1 LTYQELNQIE
11 STEVELPEEHN
22 SYRSRF
28 LLVVSE
34 TVKKQLTLRFRY
46 KANMVGEAFGVMLQ
60 VAIFAAMA
68 GAVTLVGVNSL
79 EGNDVFIFF
88 LASLILIV
96 FSTVALSAPLNAVI
110 QDLHN
115 GTLEYLFS
123 TPISRFAYFV
133 GTAISEAISKSIF
146 FLPMLLV
153 LILISGVNF
162 YTGLMILAVCITV
175 IVGLIAFGVLVALM
189 GVMWKQVSAIA
200 ALLFTF
206 FEFICGAY
214 FPVTSM
220 PIVFQVI
227 AYGLPHTWGYD
238 LIRYYSFQGTWTP
251 IVPIQFEWLMLF
263 VYATIY
269 IVLASKLLRIVEQRA
284 KRTGLHLI

>member
-1 LTYQELNQIE
+1 
-11 STEVELPEEHN
+11 
-22 SYRSRF
+22 
-28 LLVVSE
+28 
-34 TVKKQLTLRFRY
+34 
-46 KANMVGEAFGVMLQ
+46 MVGEAFGVMLQ

-189 GVMWKQVSAIA
+189 GVMWKQVTAIA
-200 ALLFTF
+200 TLLFTF

-251 IVPIQFEWLMLF
+251 IMPIQMEWLMLF
-263 VYATIY
+263 VYATFY
-269 IVLASKLLRIVEQRA
+269 IVVSSKLLRIVEQRA
-284 KRTGLHLI
+284 KRSGLHLI

>member
-1 LTYQELNQIE
+1 MMRSELFESEDTEIE
-11 STEVELPEEHN
+11 L
-22 SYRSRF
+22 SYERDFYRTSF
-28 LLVVSE
+28 LIVVSE
-34 TVKKQLTLRFRY
+34 TIKKQLTLRFRY
-46 KANMVGEAFGVMLQ
+46 KANMVGEAFSVILQ

-68 GAVTLVGVNSL
+68 GAVTLVGVNNL

-88 LASLILIV
+88 LGSLVLIV

-123 TPISRFAYFV
+123 TPISRYAYFV
-133 GTAISEAISKSIF
+133 GTAIAEAISKSMF
-146 FLPMLLV
+146 FLPMLAV
-153 LILISGVNF
+153 LIAFSGVNISA
-162 YTGLMILAVCITV
+162 GLLILAVCITV

-189 GVMWKQVSAIA
+189 GVLWKQVSAIA

-220 PIVFQVI
+220 AIPFQVV
-227 AYGLPHTWGYD
+227 AFALPHTWGYD

-251 IVPIQFEWLMLF
+251 LLPIQIEWVML
-263 VYATIY
+263 VVHAVLY
-269 IVLASKLLRIVEQRA
+269 IVVSSKLIKRVERKA
-284 KRTGLHLI
+284 KKFGLHLI

>member
-1 LTYQELNQIE
+1 MTYQELNQIE
-11 STEVELPEEHN
+11 RNEIELTTEPS

-34 TVKKQLTLRFRY
+34 TIKKQLTLRLRY
-46 KANMVGEAFGVMLQ
+46 KANMVGEAFGVLLQ

-123 TPISRFAYFV
+123 TPTSRFAYFI
-133 GTAISEAISKSIF
+133 GTAIAEAISKSIF
-146 FLPMLLV
+146 FVPMLLV
-153 LILISGVNF
+153 LILFSGVNF

-189 GVMWKQVSAIA
+189 GVMWKQVTAIA
-200 ALLFTF
+200 TLLFTF

-251 IVPIQFEWLMLF
+251 ILPIQIEWLMLF
-263 VYATIY
+263 IYATLY
-269 IVLASKLLRIVEQRA
+269 IVVSSKLLRIVEQRA
-284 KRTGLHLI
+284 KRSGLHLI

>member
-1 LTYQELNQIE
+1 MTYQELNQIE
-11 STEVELPEEHN
+11 STEAELTKEQN
-22 SYRSRF
+22 SYRSQF
-28 LLVVSE
+28 LLVVGE
-34 TVKKQLTLRFRY
+34 TIKKQLTLRFRY

-123 TPISRFAYFV
+123 TPISRFAYFI
-133 GTAISEAISKSIF
+133 GTAIAEAISKSIF
-146 FLPMLLV
+146 FIPMLLG
-153 LILISGVNF
+153 LILISGVSF
-162 YTGLMILAVCITV
+162 YTGLMILAVCVTV

-200 ALLFTF
+200 TLLFTF

-251 IVPIQFEWLMLF
+251 IIPVQFEWLMLV
-263 VYATIY
+263 VYATLY
-269 IVLASKLLRIVEQRA
+269 ILVASKLLRIVEQRA
-284 KRTGLHLI
+284 KKTGLHLI

>member
-1 LTYQELNQIE
+1 MTCQELYQTEKNE
-11 STEVELPEEHN
+11 SESDSKQRIL
-22 SYRSRF
+22 RSRF
-28 LLVVSE
+28 LLVVQE
-34 TVKKQLTLRFRY
+34 TIKKQLILRFRY
-46 KANMVGEAFGVMLQ
+46 KANIVGEAFGVILQ

-68 GAVTLVGVNSL
+68 GAVTLIGVNSL

-96 FSTVALSAPLNAVI
+96 FSTVALSAPYNAVI

-123 TPISRFAYFV
+123 TPISRLAYFA
-133 GTAISEAISKSIF
+133 GTAIAEAISKSIF
-146 FLPMLLV
+146 FVPMLLT
-153 LILISGVNF
+153 LILFSGVNF
-162 YTGLMILAVCITV
+162 YIGLMILAVCITV

-200 ALLFTF
+200 TLLFTF

-220 PIVFQVI
+220 PILFQII

-251 IVPIQFEWLMLF
+251 IMPIHLEWVMLF
-263 VYATIY
+263 VYAILY
-269 IVLASKLLRIVEQRA
+269 ILIASRLLRVVERKA
-284 KRTGLHLI
+284 KRSGLHLI

>member
-1 LTYQELNQIE
+1 MMRSELFESEDTEIE
-11 STEVELPEEHN
+11 LSNERDF
-22 SYRSRF
+22 YRTSF
-28 LLVVSE
+28 LIVVSE

-46 KANMVGEAFGVMLQ
+46 KANMVGEAFSVILQ

-68 GAVTLVGVNSL
+68 GAVTLVGVNNL

-88 LASLILIV
+88 LGSLVLIV

-123 TPISRFAYFV
+123 TPISRYAYFV
-133 GTAISEAISKSIF
+133 GTAIAEAISKSMF
-146 FLPMLLV
+146 FLPMLAV
-153 LILISGVNF
+153 LIAFSGVNISA
-162 YTGLMILAVCITV
+162 GLLILAVCITV

-189 GVMWKQVSAIA
+189 GVLWKQVSAIA
-200 ALLFTF
+200 TLLFTF

-220 PIVFQVI
+220 TIPFQVV
-227 AYGLPHTWGYD
+227 AFALPHTWGYD

-251 IVPIQFEWLMLF
+251 ILPIQIEWVML
-263 VYATIY
+263 V
-269 IVLASKLLRIVEQRA
+269 V
-284 KRTGLHLI
+284 

>member
-1 LTYQELNQIE
+1 VTVQEIVQVEKNE
-11 STEVELPEEHN
+11 MEASTEQVIL
-22 SYRSRF
+22 RSRF

-34 TVKKQLTLRFRY
+34 TIKKQLILRFRY

-68 GAVTLVGVNSL
+68 GAVTLVGVNNL

-133 GTAISEAISKSIF
+133 GTAIAEAISKSIF
-146 FLPMLLV
+146 FVPMLLV
-153 LILISGVNF
+153 LILFSGVTF
-162 YTGLMILAVCITV
+162 YTSLMILAVCITV
-175 IVGLIAFGVLVALM
+175 IIGLIAFGVLVALM
-189 GVMWKQVSAIA
+189 GVMWKQVTAIA
-200 ALLFTF
+200 TLLFTF

-220 PIVFQVI
+220 PIIFQVI

-238 LIRYYSFQGTWTP
+238 LIRYYSFQGSWTP
-251 IVPIQFEWLMLF
+251 IMPIQLEWMMLF
-263 VYATIY
+263 VYAILY
-269 IVLASKLLRIVEQRA
+269 VVIASRLLRVVEQRA
-284 KRTGLHLI
+284 KRSGLHLI

>member
-1 LTYQELNQIE
+1 VTQQELNKIE
-11 STEVELPEEHN
+11 GTEIELPPKQI

-34 TVKKQLTLRFRY
+34 TIKKQLTLRFRY

-79 EGNDVFIFF
+79 QGNDVFIFF

-123 TPISRFAYFV
+123 TPISRFAYFI
-133 GTAISEAISKSIF
+133 GTAIAEAISKSIF
-146 FLPMLLV
+146 FVPMLLV
-153 LILISGVNF
+153 LILFSGVNF
-162 YTGLMILAVCITV
+162 YIGLMILAVCITV

-189 GVMWKQVSAIA
+189 GVMWKQVTAIA
-200 ALLFTF
+200 TLLFTF

-251 IVPIQFEWLMLF
+251 IMPIQMEWLMLF
-263 VYATIY
+263 VYATFY
-269 IVLASKLLRIVEQRA
+269 IVVSSKLLRIVEQRA
-284 KRTGLHLI
+284 KRSGLHLI